1 MLYDD
6 IATAINN
13 ELIPGDS
20 SWCCAHVVVGEV
32 GVAIQQGNGRPRTTE
47 FFRFLMPIL
56 CLKIVATARK
66 KVHIL

>member
-32 GVAIQQGNGRPRTTE
+32 GVAIQTRQRPAADNGI
-47 FFRFLMPIL
+47 FQDLMPIL